1 MEIKGE
7 VTDIIYQNEVNSYT
21 IAVFETDEE
30 ETTIV
35 GYLPFVKSGD
45 TLKVEGKFVEHKD
58 YGRQFKV
65 ETFEKLMPE
74 TLGALEKYLANG
86 SIKGIGEATA
96 KKIIKTFGED
106 TINVFKFE
114 PEKLAQI
121 KGISKSKAIEMS
133 ESFIENWEV
142 WQIVGFLE
150 RFGIGAENAK
160 KIYDLLGIDAI
171 EQIES
176 NPYILIDMAR
186 GVDFKQI
193 DQMALKLGI
202 SYDNQKRVESGI
214 KYGLIKA
221 TYNGHSCVIK
231 QNLIDYVISLLDVTT
246 EAIEDNIINLKAKGE
261 IIVET
266 RDEAEWI
273 YLENFYNVEKE
284 IATRII
290 RLDKSKNLKKIEHI
304 ENALKGVEKKSNI
317 ELSEK
322 QREAVLSIND
332 SNVTIITGGP
342 GTGKTTIIKTIID
355 LFEERKKKV
364 VLTAPTGR
372 AAKKMTEATGK
383 EASTLHRLL
392 GIGKLDDEGIYSRHS
407 DYKGEPIDA
416 DLIVVDELSMVDMFL
431 MNYLL
436 NCIYQGT
443 KLILVGDVYQLASV
457 GPGSVLKDLINSDTI
472 NTVKLDKIFRQ
483 AAKSK
488 IVLNAHR
495 VNSGLGFIKN
505 DDEEIEEDTKQDF
518 FFIRQNSTEKMLQ
531 EVISL
536 STGRLEKFGNYDF
549 FKNIQVLTPT
559 KKGPLGTRE
568 LNKALQAVLNPN
580 VDELPERKMG
590 DVVYRVGDRVMQIK
604 NNYDITWEREAKPFG
619 VGKIDGK
626 LEENSW
632 ASMYLAKPK
641 DKKEIGTGVFNGEI
655 GTIIEIDEKEK
666 VVKIQFDDEKIAWY
680 EYADLDQIEHSY
692 AITIHKAQ
700 RKRI

>member
-7 VTDIIYQNEVNSYT
+7 ITDIIYQNDVNSYT
-21 IAVFETDEE
+21 IAVFETEEE

-45 TLKVEGKFVEHKD
+45 TLRVEGKFVEHKD

-74 TLGALEKYLANG
+74 TLDALEKYLANG
-86 SIKGIGEATA
+86 SVKGIGEATA

-121 KGISKSKAIEMS
+121 KGISK
-133 ESFIENWEV
+133 N
-142 WQIVGFLE
+142 
-150 RFGIGAENAK
+150 N
-160 KIYDLLGIDAI
+160 AI
-171 EQIES
+171 EQIEA

-202 SYDNQKRVESGI
+202 DYDNQKRVESGI

-231 QNLIDYVISLLDVTT
+231 ENLIEYVISLLDVTT
-246 EAIEDNIINLKAKGE
+246 ESVEENIINLKAKEE
-261 IIVET
+261 IVVEK
-266 RDEAEWI
+266 RDDFEWI
-273 YLENFYNVEKE
+273 YLENFYSVEKE

-290 RLDKSKNLKKIEHI
+290 RLDKSKNVKKIEHI
-304 ENALKGVEKKSNI
+304 ENALKDIEKKSSI
-317 ELSEK
+317 ELSDK

-416 DLIVVDELSMVDMFL
+416 DLIVVDELSMVDMFV

-443 KLILVGDVYQLASV
+443 KLILVGDVDQLASV
-457 GPGSVLKDLINSDTI
+457 GPGSVLKDLINSEVI

-495 VNSGLGFIKN
+495 VNNGLGFIKN

-518 FFIRQNSTEKMLQ
+518 FFIKQNSTERMLQ

-580 VDELPERKMG
+580 LEELPERKSG
-590 DVVYRVGDRVMQIK
+590 DIVYRVGDRVMQIK
-604 NNYDITWEREAKPFG
+604 NNYDITWEREAQPFG
-619 VGKIDGK
+619 SDKINTGTGEK
-626 LEENSW
+626 SW
-632 ASMYLAKPK
+632 SSMYLAKPK
-641 DKKEIGTGVFNGEI
+641 EKKEVGTGVFNGEI

-666 VVKIQFDDEKIAWY
+666 IVKIQFDDEKVAWY
-680 EYADLDQIEHSY
+680 EYSDLDQIEHSY

-700 RKRI
+700 RK

>member
-160 KIYDLLGIDAI
+160 KIYDLLGINAI

-364 VLTAPTGR
+364 ILTAPTGR

-443 KLILVGDVYQLASV
+443 KLILVGDVDQLASV

-580 VDELPERKMG
+580 VDELPERKIG

-626 LEENSW
+626 SEENSW

-641 DKKEIGTGVFNGEI
+641 DKKEIGTGVFNGEM

-666 VVKIQFDDEKIAWY
+666 VVKIQFDDEKKAWY

-700 RKRI
+700 RK